1 MRNINSKLRMLLH
14 NESKG
19 KYSELIIDEMLTLN
33 ELFTSLCIL

>member
-1 MRNINSKLRMLLH
+1 MLLH

-33 ELFTSLCIL
+33 EGFTSYVYRYGL